1 MLFPDKLSVK
11 SEGMTVKYL
20 QLFEIPSTQA
30 CFKRN
35 GIKVAEHCYGWN
47 CTTNHFDM
55 LYEYI
60 LLFLKLYCTLKN
72 AEYNPVLGK
81 YCTEHM
87 LGCFQQFNPDF
98 FRLECGPNK
107 TAFLTLARYLGQQC
121 PAYTWNFL
129 IFFVPQIVK
138 NIWHFCHNFVI
149 KWPILLCLCS
159 FARTS

>member
-35 GIKVAEHCYGWN
+35 GIKVEEHCYGWN

-60 LLFLKLYCTLKN
+60 LLFLKFYCTLKN

-87 LGCFQQFNPDF
+87 LGCFHPDF

-107 TAFLTLARYLGQQC
+107 TAFLDSCKISGPTMSSIYMKLSNLFCSSDCQEHMAFLSQFFNKM
-121 PAYTWNFL
+121 AYTPL
-129 IFFVPQIVK
+129 SL
-138 NIWHFCHNFVI
+138 
-149 KWPILLCLCS
+149 LLC
-159 FARTS
+159 